1 MSRNEPP
8 VPDNPRDRMLRSA
21 ALLLREHGVE
31 GTSFSM
37 VLAHSGAPRGSIYH
51 YFPGGKKQMI
61 EEATRLAGD
70 YIAQS
75 IVAPLQSDDPLTL
88 LDGTRAFWADVLG
101 RSEFRAGC
109 PIVASTLDSDN
120 TPEARDAAAAVFAG
134 WEKQLADA
142 LRRHGVPDETA
153 AGLATMTWASI
164 EGAVIIARA
173 QRSMDPLDRV
183 LDQLRGLLGGAL
195 RDARGAR
202 PDVRG

>member
-1 MSRNEPP
+1 MSFTEPP
-8 VPDNPRDRMLRSA
+8 IPDHPRDRMLRSA

-31 GTSFSM
+31 GTSFSQ

-51 YFPGGKKQMI
+51 YFPGGKAQMI

-70 YIAQS
+70 FIGQM
-75 IVAPLQSDDPLTL
+75 IVAPLQSDDPLIM

-101 RSEFRAGC
+101 RSEFRSGC
-109 PIVASTLDSDN
+109 PIVASTLDGENS
-120 TPEARDAAAAVFAG
+120 PEARDAAADVFAG

-142 LRRHGVPDETA
+142 LRRHGVEDRKA
-153 AGLATMTWASI
+153 AGLATMTWAGI

-183 LDQLRGLLGGAL
+183 LDQLRDLLASAL
-195 RDARGAR
+195 RDARLNAG
-202 PDVRG
+202 